1 MKEIVYSFVVSPKEI
16 DNVSNKVQE
25 FLRDNKADREL
36 SLKVRLCIEE
46 ALLGILEDL
55 GENVKA
61 EAAFSKR
68 IGKPA
73 VSIRFK
79 GKNYNPL
86 ERENADEL
94 SVSVLGRLGF
104 RPAYSY
110 HAGLNKITFSI
121 PATEFKQEIFLVVSV
136 VLALILGLCGEI
148 IPAGIKSFIS
158 DYMLTP
164 VSDIFMKLLTMVAPI
179 LIFLTVVTS
188 IMKNA
193 NASSFGKMGKYIIG
207 RYLFMTVAFCAGLSA
222 LFIPCFNLCFGDA
235 SKGAD
240 GVGDLV
246 KMLFDIVPNNIVAP
260 FADNNMMQIILIAV
274 LIGVIILR
282 LDNRVDN
289 LRGAMLDLHSVF
301 VSAMELVCRVL
312 PLYIF
317 TSLLSTFWENG
328 TESFLSLWKPITVS
342 VGGDFACLVVLLI
355 IVSAKCRVSLKLLI
369 KKIMPSFIVGFTT
382 ASSIATFS
390 TGIEINKKKLG
401 ISPAYSDI
409 AYPLGIVLYDA
420 LYIPLFIVIPYY
432 LAEVYSVPVSP
443 MWFVR
448 AAFICLIVT
457 YASPQVSGGA
467 LVCLSIL
474 MTQLGIPMAGLPVA
488 GILAM
493 LLDFSTTGA
502 KVTAQH
508 LEMIMQAK
516 HLKMIDMEVLR
527 N

>member
-1 MKEIVYSFVVSPKEI
+1 M
-16 DNVSNKVQE
+16 
-25 FLRDNKADREL
+25 
-36 SLKVRLCIEE
+36 
-46 ALLGILEDL
+46 
-55 GENVKA
+55 
-61 EAAFSKR
+61 
-68 IGKPA
+68 
-73 VSIRFK
+73 
-79 GKNYNPL
+79 
-86 ERENADEL
+86 
-94 SVSVLGRLGF
+94 
-104 RPAYSY
+104 
-110 HAGLNKITFSI
+110 
-121 PATEFKQEIFLVVSV
+121 
-136 VLALILGLCGEI
+136 
-148 IPAGIKSFIS
+148 
-158 DYMLTP
+158 
-164 VSDIFMKLLTMVAPI
+164 
-179 LIFLTVVTS
+179 
-188 IMKNA
+188 
-193 NASSFGKMGKYIIG
+193 
-207 RYLFMTVAFCAGLSA
+207 
-222 LFIPCFNLCFGDA
+222 
-235 SKGAD
+235 
-240 GVGDLV
+240 
-246 KMLFDIVPNNIVAP
+246 
-260 FADNNMMQIILIAV
+260 
-274 LIGVIILR
+274 
-282 LDNRVDN
+282 
-289 LRGAMLDLHSVF
+289 
-301 VSAMELVCRVL
+301 
-312 PLYIF
+312 
-317 TSLLSTFWENG
+317 
-328 TESFLSLWKPITVS
+328 
-342 VGGDFACLVVLLI
+342 GGDFACLVVLLI